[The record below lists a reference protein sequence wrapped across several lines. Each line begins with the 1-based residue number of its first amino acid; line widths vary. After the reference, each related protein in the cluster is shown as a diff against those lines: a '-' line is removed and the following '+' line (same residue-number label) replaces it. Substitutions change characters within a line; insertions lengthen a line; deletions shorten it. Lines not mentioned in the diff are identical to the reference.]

1 MTRGRSV
8 DERDIARRAYEIYE
22 SRGTTG
28 GTDLDDWL
36 QAERELRG
44 VGISNRESPEEEA
57 QDRIDHP
64 PLNADSP
71 VAENPPDLTDQ
82 SELQSSRKSGSRS
95 GAQKKAASPYTERT
109 MPAAGPVGGAFGQ
122 KRD

>member
-1 MTRGRSV
+1 MTLGRPV
-8 DERDIARRAYEIYE
+8 DERDIARRAYEIYK
-22 SRGTTG
+22 SHSTTG
-28 GTDLDDWL
+28 GTDLDDWF

-57 QDRIDHP
+57 QERIEHP

-71 VAENPPDLTDQ
+71 VAERATDLTDGA
-82 SELQSSRKSGSRS
+82 EPQSSRKSGSRS

-109 MPAAGPVGGAFGQ
+109 MPAAGPVAGAFGQ
-122 KRD
+122 KGD